1 MGEPFP
7 LFSFLWTN
15 VIGPAA
21 NLWNVLRL
29 KLPVSLLG
37 HLMPLTILIADDNA
51 SVRNAMRE
59 VLEVNG
65 SWEVIEAE
73 NGEQA
78 VEKARKF
85 KPRLVILDL
94 VMPAKDGLTASREI
108 AKLLPGTPVLMH
120 TLYFSTQ
127 IQIEA
132 AKSGV
137 RKVVPKS
144 EAAALVA
151 AVRDVIEDDLDIAS
165 RKTATEHEDDRR
177 RAEDRI
183 RDLCLQITTTKD
195 DSALEAMI
203 VELRGSLHRHVERFR
218 ARLVEYP
225 LIPERR
231 DRNAVLKQS
240 SPPEAEDTPDTS
252 GKVIPIFD
260 AAAEGP
266 AEASKPKPP
275 SSE

>member
-1 MGEPFP
+1 M
-7 LFSFLWTN
+7 
-15 VIGPAA
+15 
-21 NLWNVLRL
+21 
-29 KLPVSLLG
+29 G
-37 HLMPLTILIADDNA
+37 HLYMPLRILIADDNA
-51 SVRNAMRE
+51 SVRTAMRE

-120 TLYFSTQ
+120 TLYFSPQ

-132 AKSGV
+132 AKTGV

-144 EAAALVA
+144 EAAALVS
-151 AVRDVIEDDLDIAS
+151 AVREAMQDDAGMAS
-165 RKTATEHEDDRR
+165 QKTATDHEDEGR

-183 RDLCLQITTTKD
+183 RDLCIQIATTKD

-231 DRNAVLKQS
+231 DRDGLAGQA
-240 SPPEAEDTPDTS
+240 SPPEAENRPDRSRNVVPTS
-252 GKVIPIFD
+252 D
-260 AAAEGP
+260 APAEGT
-266 AEASKPKPP
+266 AQSSKPEPP